1 VGRSEIAVVC
11 VSLYSR
17 DVVGF
22 TRTDWHCR
30 QLEINRFMS
39 RLGGNVG
46 TTELFKVES
55 NTTPADN
62 NLSRTDRRTETA
74 VIKTIN

>member
-1 VGRSEIAVVC
+1 VVC
-11 VSLYSR
+11 VSLYNR
-17 DVVGF
+17 DAVGF
-22 TRTDWHCR
+22 TRTDWRCR

-62 NLSRTDRRTETA
+62 NLSRTDGGTETA

>member
-1 VGRSEIAVVC
+1 MVC
-11 VSLYSR
+11 VSLYNR

-30 QLEINRFMS
+30 QFEINRFMS
-39 RLGGNVG
+39 CLGGNVG

-55 NTTPADN
+55 NTTPPDN
-62 NLSRTDRRTETA
+62 NLSRTQRETEAA

>member
-1 VGRSEIAVVC
+1 
-11 VSLYSR
+11 
-17 DVVGF
+17 
-22 TRTDWHCR
+22 
-30 QLEINRFMS
+30 MS

-62 NLSRTDRRTETA
+62 NLSPTDRGTETA